1 MTLIKIIGNNAET
14 VGYPIVWRKSSHDI
28 AKEIVQGEFHIH
40 LINPCDVIEDLKNT
54 NKNASFLEKF
64 DRLRCSALYIKQ
76 VKRPLKRYCKEV
88 HVDDESH
95 EITKRGVISIAYN
108 TVKVIIS
115 VLAVI
120 GLVNIFGS
128 HNDGYDP
135 ELGKLELE
143 INQKMFGVIRKLH
156 DELYEVRSELEAERV
171 MTMLSIKFSES
182 EKLIHQIF
190 DSENPR
196 FANALES
203 LFPGITMGPNTPKK
217 YWHMESCLIKQ
228 NGIKTKLIINI
239 NGIRTD
245 QDYTLLRAD
254 PFYLAVLEPKNLT
267 GHEEICLTKYN
278 GPQYVVYQEK
288 TGCSAEIVFDPIEE
302 HQTPFVFHSP
312 TCRRAM
318 KSVVNQWKKTK
329 CMQSDKIIPEEI
341 VQVKMDN
348 EFVYYYCYTQNT
360 TIMGIEEKCQN
371 KIYKVKKGKNITINH
386 EVIKFHK
393 VRMELFTNIDT
404 DLTDAINSKIFR
416 QNDVEIALN
425 HLEKMIEQEDQ
436 LVAKITSSYLRYYLI
451 WTTAIVITIAL
462 IIAIC
467 YICYQKKKS
476 VKYREKRRERLESA
490 LRSER
495 IAMTAV

>member
-1 MTLIKIIGNNAET
+1 MLIMCRGITIVMFHLLADLANKEMLILHQGITLMIKTKEHHLLADLANRETLIQ
-14 VGYPIVWRKSSHDI
+14 Y
-28 AKEIVQGEFHIH
+28 Q
-40 LINPCDVIEDLKNT
+40 
-54 NKNASFLEKF
+54 
-64 DRLRCSALYIKQ
+64 
-76 VKRPLKRYCKEV
+76 
-88 HVDDESH
+88 
-95 EITKRGVISIAYN
+95 EITTILKVVIS
-108 TVKVIIS
+108 VI
-115 VLAVI
+115 AVI

-143 INQKMFGVIRKLH
+143 INRKMFGVIRKLH

-196 FANALES
+196 FANALEL
-203 LFPGITMGPNTPKK
+203 LFPGITMGQNTPKK
-217 YWHMESCLIKQ
+217 YWHMENCLIKQ
-228 NGIKTKLIINI
+228 KGMKTKLIIKV

-254 PFYLAVLEPKNLT
+254 PFYLAVIEPKNLT

-312 TCRRAM
+312 ACRHAM
-318 KSVVNQWKKTK
+318 KSVVNQWKKSK
-329 CMQSDKIIPEEI
+329 CMPQDKIIPEEI

-348 EFVYYYCYTQNT
+348 DFVYYYCYTQNT
-360 TIMGIEEKCQN
+360 TIMGNEERCAN
-371 KIYKVKKGKNITINH
+371 KIYKIKKGKNVTINH
-386 EVIKFHK
+386 QVIKFHK

-404 DLTDAINSKIFR
+404 DLTDAVNNKIFR
-416 QNDVEIALN
+416 QDDAEIALN
-425 HLEKMIEQEDQ
+425 HLEKMIQQEDQ
-436 LVAKITSSYLRYYLI
+436 LVVKITSSYLRYYLL
-451 WTTAIVITIAL
+451 WTAAIVASVALLIAL
-462 IIAIC
+462 C
-467 YICYQKKKS
+467 YIFYQWKKS
-476 VKYREKRRERLESA
+476 VRYRTMRRERLENA
-490 LRSER
+490 LRSEMIR
-495 IAMTAV
+495 MTQA